1 MIKRKNLL
9 PLFGTAS
16 ILGCAVC
23 TGAFAGQIEVSQQG
37 LVTVLT
43 VPNEQTQVGGRIDY
57 VNARPMALPTAPS
70 DMATQAQDVLISA
83 LTSQSYRSEAGG
95 YSPGGKGDGK
105 TNPVNLGVPELSDAN
120 SWDVAPQ
127 EFGITSHP
135 FSTARADLYA
145 QTNNTIY
152 PYRASGKLF
161 FNIGTDTFICSAS
174 LIKPGI
180 VVTAAHCVANFGK
193 SQYYSNWQFVPGY
206 RNGVAPF
213 GIWPVGQARVLTA
226 YYDGTDPCT
235 TSGVIC
241 QDDVAVLALKTQNG
255 VNVGTNTGWYAYGW
269 NGAGFTGS
277 GFTQITQ
284 IGYPACLD
292 NAGFMERNDSF
303 GFTSASQSNNT
314 IIGSLMCEGSS
325 GGPWLVNFGRRPA
338 LTGTSAGTAADPN
351 TVVGVTSWGY
361 LGTSAKEQGASPFL
375 SGNIDTLVKQQ
386 CAATPNK
393 C

>member
-1 MIKRKNLL
+1 MEL
-9 PLFGTAS
+9 P
-16 ILGCAVC
+16 I
-23 TGAFAGQIEVSQQG
+23 
-37 LVTVLT
+37 
-43 VPNEQTQVGGRIDY
+43 
-57 VNARPMALPTAPS
+57 APS
-70 DMATQAQDVLISA
+70 DMATQTQDDLISA
-83 LTSQSYRSEAGG
+83 LASQSYRSEAGG

-105 TNPVNLGVPELSDAN
+105 TSPVILGVPAALDAN
-120 SWDVAPQ
+120 SGDVVSQ
-127 EFGITSHP
+127 EFGITNHP
-135 FSTARADLYA
+135 FSTTRADLNG
-145 QTNNTIY
+145 QQNNTIY

-161 FNIGTDTFICSAS
+161 FNIGTSTYICSAS

-206 RNGVAPF
+206 RNGVAPY
-213 GIWPVGQARVLTA
+213 GTWSVSQARVLTA
-226 YYDGTDPCT
+226 YYDGTDPCAA
-235 TSGVIC
+235 SGIVC
-241 QDDVAVLALKTQNG
+241 QDDVAVLALKAQNG

-277 GFTQITQ
+277 GLAQITQ

-303 GFTSASQSNNT
+303 GFKSVELSNNT
-314 IIGSLMCEGSS
+314 IIGSLMCGGSS

-338 LTGTSAGTAADPN
+338 LTGTTAGTAADPN

-361 LGTSAKEQGASPFL
+361 AGTSAKEQGASPFL
-375 SGNIDTLVKQQ
+375 SGNIATLVNTQ
-386 CAATPNK
+386 CAATPGK